1 MKFVCSVT
9 IQKPRDL
16 VVKYFADPMYLAE
29 YQEGF
34 IKKELQSG
42 IEGQTGAISKMYY
55 KMGKGEMEL
64 TETITHNNLPET
76 FAAQYHHKST
86 DNTMLCKFIAI
97 DTQSTQCYWEIEYT
111 AMRGFMINLMKIL
124 FPGAFK
130 KQVEKW
136 LNNFK
141 AFVEKQE
148 N

>member
-42 IEGQTGAISKMYY
+42 MEGQTGAISKMYY

-97 DTQSTQCYWEIEYT
+97 DTQSTQCNWEIEYT
-111 AMRGFMINLMKIL
+111 AMRGFMINLMKNL

>member
-34 IKKELQSG
+34 IKKELLSG

-97 DTQSTQCYWEIEYT
+97 DTQSTQCNWEIKYT

-124 FPGAFK
+124 FPGVFK